1 MKLEKV
7 EGSKLIVWIYRK
19 EFLYTF
25 AKRFVKSL
33 LSRMSKTRV
42 LFVSQEILPFSPES
56 LTAASSRQIPQ
67 VAHER
72 GKETRIFMPRYGK
85 INERR
90 HQLHE
95 VIRLSGM
102 NLIVNDSDHPLIIKV
117 ASIPQIRLQ
126 VYFID
131 NEEFFHR
138 KATLQDDNNNLFED
152 NDMRMIF
159 FTKGVLETVKK
170 LGWAPDIIHCH
181 GWFTSLMPM
190 YVKKLYSQD
199 PHFADT
205 KVIFSAYDDAFEG
218 SLDKT
223 IAQKVSF
230 DHIPTSELSNLSDP
244 TYNNLVKTA
253 IQYSDGYIAGHES
266 LDRNIE
272 EYAAKLEVPVL
283 RSFEEGDPHT
293 AIDEFFDAVH
303 AGKSVLVD

>member
-1 MKLEKV
+1 
-7 EGSKLIVWIYRK
+7 
-19 EFLYTF
+19 
-25 AKRFVKSL
+25 
-33 LSRMSKTRV
+33 MSKTRV

-56 LTAASSRQIPQ
+56 LTASNSRQIPQ
-67 VAHER
+67 AVHER

-102 NLIVNDSDHPLIIKV
+102 NLIVDDTDHPLIIKV

-138 KATLQDDNNNLFED
+138 KATLHDDNDVLFPD

-181 GWFTSLMPM
+181 GWFTSLMPL
-190 YVKKLYSQD
+190 YVKKLYNQD

-205 KVIFSAYDDAFEG
+205 KVVFSAYDDAFKG
-218 SLDKT
+218 TLDKNVSK
-223 IAQKVSF
+223 KVAF
-230 DHIPTSELSNLSDP
+230 DNFQSSDFSHLSDP
-244 TYNNLVKTA
+244 SHVNMIKTA
-253 IQYSDGYIAGHES
+253 IQHSDGFIVGHDSVPNDLEQF
-266 LDRNIE
+266 
-272 EYAAKLEVPVL
+272 AAQMDVPVL
-283 RSFEEGDPHT
+283 RSFEENEPLT
-293 AIDEFFDAVH
+293 AIDEFFDSVH
-303 AGKSVLVD
+303 AGKNVLVD